1 MIKKLQHIFALSEK
15 GARDL
20 VKAVIWCFVCNLA
33 LMFPVGRYCSR
44 FSIFWV
50 AWRAAAVPWTGSGS
64 MWALPWWC

>member
-33 LMFPVGRYCSR
+33 LMFPVG
-44 FSIFWV
+44 
-50 AWRAAAVPWTGSGS
+50 AVLQKRPGERTERERCRTFV
-64 MWALPWWC
+64 L